1 MLYVTEVPL
10 RAVVKVADSC
20 SPCLYYHIPI
30 PKFIRTEK
38 ISKIL
43 LKFTTGGSAA
53 ALLSAAAS
61 QRASCPVHSHSPVGS
76 MSGPPNVGGPMGPS
90 GPVGTTACG
99 VPGSSCGPM
108 GPVNMSGPVGSPCG
122 GLCGPGPCHPTPGG
136 SPCGMPGPPGHMPP
150 GMNAMGPGDPM
161 FGPGP
166 NKIPPGDPFY
176 SSPFSPYYRRHT
188 PYMASP
194 EYRCSIS

>member
-1 MLYVTEVPL
+1 MPYCGEPRYLCFMCQVSDVREPL
-10 RAVVKVADSC
+10 QLRSHNFSDYDRTSKLF
-20 SPCLYYHIPI
+20 CL
-30 PKFIRTEK
+30 
-38 ISKIL
+38 
-43 LKFTTGGSAA
+43 GGSAA

-61 QRASCPVHSHSPVGS
+61 QRASCPIHSHSPVSS
-76 MSGPPNVGGPMGPS
+76 MSGPPNVGGHLGPS
-90 GPVGTTACG
+90 GPIGTTACG
-99 VPGSSCGPM
+99 VPGSSCGPI

-194 EYRCSIS
+194 EYR